1 MRMWQ
6 LSNFTPFP
14 VIAGFERDAQGH
26 SHYLVTI
33 SASFRIDAAG
43 RAWFDADQPP
53 PLQSPLFLGID
64 PEGLMIADADQGLP
78 HPGIDILLAADALLA
93 PAEPRRRLSLR
104 LAGMQR
110 DLDLLAPMQRDRRG
124 HARLLDPGPAPA
136 PVPLDWRSS
145 WGGAGVAENPLGTG
159 AAGTEGEALP
169 RLTATDAALM
179 PGQPVPPALN
189 PVSFSPL
196 PRAWPQ
202 RARLAGTF
210 DTGWQRRKAP
220 LLPDDYDPRF
230 GHAAQPA
237 QVHPGPLPD
246 GAEVELTGMQT
257 PAGDAPWRFR
267 LPAPAFRLAIFHMGG
282 WTRRDAVLQRIVI
295 DARTGRLRM
304 VWRGGFTLARIADD
318 VRLRE
323 TQIHLDRAQGY
334 AVLAPDAAA
343 YHRFAPDPTQSP
355 QPQEMPV

>member
-26 SHYLVTI
+26 SHYVVTI

-53 PLQSPLFLGID
+53 PLQSPQFLEND
-64 PEGLMIADADQGLP
+64 PEGLLTADADQGLP
-78 HPGIDILLAADALLA
+78 HPGIDILLAADAMLA
-93 PAEPRRRLSLR
+93 PTEPRRRLTLR

-124 HARLLDPGPAPA
+124 HAQRVEAAPA

-145 WGGAGVAENPLGTG
+145 WGGAMLAENPLGTG

-169 RLTATDAALM
+169 RLIAPDAAIT
-179 PGQPVPPALN
+179 PGQPVPALM

-210 DTGWQRRKAP
+210 DASWQRRKAP

-246 GAEVELTGMQT
+246 AAEVELIGMQT
-257 PAGDAPWRFR
+257 PAGDVRWRFR
-267 LPAPAFRLAIFHMGG
+267 LPAPALRLAIFHMGD
-282 WTRRDAVLQRIVI
+282 WTRRDAILQRIVI

-304 VWRGGFTLARIADD
+304 VWRGALTLARIADD

-334 AVLAPDAAA
+334 AVMASEAAA

-355 QPQEMPV
+355 QPEEMPT